1 MPTISGTS
9 GNDTLVGSGE
19 ADTLY
24 GGGGNDL
31 LNGGGGNDILY
42 AGNLPGG
49 GSGATTDALNGG
61 AGDDVAIWTMDT
73 WITNFD
79 GGDGFDT
86 ADYGAYNQLSFP
98 FSQPLTFQV
107 GANGEIEASAFIFQR
122 GQAGYNQ
129 VVGSFTNVERIITTH
144 YGTVSLGAY
153 TRAIT
158 VDGSAQADRI
168 TTGSGR
174 DTIHGGAGADT
185 ISSGSGDDF
194 VQGGQGDDIL
204 DGGAGS
210 DTIEYSDAAGSVRVD
225 LGAGTSSGAAG
236 ADAFTN
242 FERVVGS
249 NYDDV
254 LIGSSGSDFLEG
266 GRGADTLTGGAGAD
280 RFVFNPGDSV
290 AGSFDTISDFT
301 TSSDALIFGGAVREF
316 SIVRQGTGS
325 VVFVSYADQPQTVVP
340 INAIVSAG
348 DLLQDAQFYYLWVSV
363 TMVGLATGETLIG
376 GRVDDVIYGLDG
388 DDIVIGGIGADALAG
403 GAGADTFLYRSVTE
417 STVSYSRNNVL
428 TRPGYDN
435 LFDFETGL
443 DKIDVT
449 AVGLGS
455 VSIIRQDGSSFLF
468 GGFPGSTLTFQ
479 LVAAG
484 HDINANDLIGYSGGV
499 YMVGSGQADVLIGG
513 AGADGI
519 LGGDGA
525 DIITGGR
532 GADALGGGADVD
544 IFRYTAVIDSNA
556 SGYDNLFDFQTG
568 VDKIDLTAFSL
579 GFSAISI
586 LRQGGSSFVFLN
598 AVQGGSMQI
607 VAAGRDINANDFLVG
622 TNNFYLEGSSGADTL
637 IGSLGSDIIRGG
649 DGADI
654 IVGGGSS
661 DSLYGGAGPDIFR
674 YTAAGDSRY
683 GTRGLDRILDF
694 VSGTDKID
702 LSTARTGQNDVFG
715 IAYLNGDAHLF
726 IDMGGDGFNDLEII
740 VTQATLLNS
749 DIIWGN
755 GTGSSPIESLGKD
768 HGPEVLPLDG
778 SDDGGLS
785 GRPALLVSSRDGGML
800 TLDDPSIPTGYH
812 HDQNW
817 WM

>member
-129 VVGSFTNVERIITTH
+129 VVGSFTNVERIITTQ

-158 VDGSAQADRI
+158 VDGSAQAD
-168 TTGSGR
+168 
-174 DTIHGGAGADT
+174 
-185 ISSGSGDDF
+185 
-194 VQGGQGDDIL
+194 
-204 DGGAGS
+204 
-210 DTIEYSDAAGSVRVD
+210 
-225 LGAGTSSGAAG
+225 
-236 ADAFTN
+236 
-242 FERVVGS
+242 
-249 NYDDV
+249 
-254 LIGSSGSDFLEG
+254 
-266 GRGADTLTGGAGAD
+266 
-280 RFVFNPGDSV
+280 
-290 AGSFDTISDFT
+290 
-301 TSSDALIFGGAVREF
+301 
-316 SIVRQGTGS
+316 
-325 VVFVSYADQPQTVVP
+325 
-340 INAIVSAG
+340 
-348 DLLQDAQFYYLWVSV
+348 
-363 TMVGLATGETLIG
+363 
-376 GRVDDVIYGLDG
+376 
-388 DDIVIGGIGADALAG
+388 
-403 GAGADTFLYRSVTE
+403 
-417 STVSYSRNNVL
+417 
-428 TRPGYDN
+428 
-435 LFDFETGL
+435 
-443 DKIDVT
+443 
-449 AVGLGS
+449 
-455 VSIIRQDGSSFLF
+455 
-468 GGFPGSTLTFQ
+468 
-479 LVAAG
+479 
-484 HDINANDLIGYSGGV
+484 
-499 YMVGSGQADVLIGG
+499 
-513 AGADGI
+513 
-519 LGGDGA
+519 
-525 DIITGGR
+525 
-532 GADALGGGADVD
+532 
-544 IFRYTAVIDSNA
+544 
-556 SGYDNLFDFQTG
+556 
-568 VDKIDLTAFSL
+568 
-579 GFSAISI
+579 
-586 LRQGGSSFVFLN
+586 
-598 AVQGGSMQI
+598 
-607 VAAGRDINANDFLVG
+607 
-622 TNNFYLEGSSGADTL
+622 
-637 IGSLGSDIIRGG
+637 
-649 DGADI
+649 GADI

-661 DSLYGGAGPDIFR
+661 DSLYGGAGADIFR

-749 DIIWGN
+749 DIIWGT

-768 HGPEVLPLDG
+768 HGPEVLPLEG